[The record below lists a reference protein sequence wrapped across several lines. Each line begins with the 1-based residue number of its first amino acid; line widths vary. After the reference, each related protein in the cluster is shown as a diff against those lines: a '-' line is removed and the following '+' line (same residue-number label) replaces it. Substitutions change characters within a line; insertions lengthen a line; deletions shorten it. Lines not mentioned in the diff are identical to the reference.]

1 MDDIVSE
8 LTAQAL
14 SQITE
19 GHDIG
24 NDSLVMEDST
34 PRFIPL
40 DVGNGS
46 SRDVISLP
54 PNTFEGSLV
63 PVGTPEGL
71 VLVCT
76 LLRGGEA
83 AIVND
88 ELIDRNNQVYNV
100 AVRSNGLRNDYWV
113 NDYWHT
119 QLLIAAGNYPG
130 VPTAADDSREGVTL
144 SPEEEAM
151 LEAALVE
158 EHHEIPV
165 NSATITVDET
175 TSRFSGAIW
184 YEQIRKQ
191 TVTLA
196 GVGGIG
202 RFGNLVNF

>member
-24 NDSLVMEDST
+24 NDSLIEDST
-34 PRFIPL
+34 PTTTVPL
-40 DVGNGS
+40 GDGIQG
-46 SRDVISLP
+46 
-54 PNTFEGSLV
+54 
-63 PVGTPEGL
+63 
-71 VLVCT
+71 
-76 LLRGGEA
+76 
-83 AIVND
+83 
-88 ELIDRNNQVYNV
+88 
-100 AVRSNGLRNDYWV
+100 
-113 NDYWHT
+113 
-119 QLLIAAGNYPG
+119 
-130 VPTAADDSREGVTL
+130 GVTL
-144 SPEEEAM
+144 SPEEESLLA
-151 LEAALVE
+151 AALE
-158 EHHEIPV
+158 NEHHEIPV

-191 TVTLA
+191 IVTLA